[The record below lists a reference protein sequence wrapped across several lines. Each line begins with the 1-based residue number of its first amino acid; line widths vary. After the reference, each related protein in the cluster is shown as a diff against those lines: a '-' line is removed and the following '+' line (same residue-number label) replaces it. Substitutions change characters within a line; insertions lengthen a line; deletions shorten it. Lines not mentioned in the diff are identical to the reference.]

1 MAKPDNAPVL
11 NQAFRVGEA
20 LQENV
25 YTRNG
30 LLLLKKGHY
39 VLSESQRE
47 RLVRMGVTV
56 PGGHMAPVES
66 DLARIGDFSPF
77 EEVQHAARHLDYL
90 LGAGLSS
97 QGFEQRVR
105 ALANRLAAFTQRAPD
120 GMLAAVLLV
129 PVNKYAAAH
138 SVHVVIILTML
149 AGKLDLP
156 PEVKNSLLCAALTMN
171 LSIASLMDN
180 LHHQRKPLSDEQKQQ
195 IEAHP
200 LLSSAMLREL
210 NVHDELWHQLVQT
223 HHEQWNGSGYPYG
236 LGREHIETLSHL
248 LHLADVT
255 AAKLA
260 PRGYRAALKP
270 NKALASVFLE
280 ADKSF
285 DHHLT
290 SLLVKELGI
299 YPPGCF
305 VRLAN
310 QEMGV
315 VLQRR
320 NRANAPCVAALR
332 SNDGASYSK
341 PQLREASKSQYK
353 IMHALD
359 QQQIGIRPQYL
370 ASLWKRQR
378 ITPLLPHDQ

>member
-1 MAKPDNAPVL
+1 MANTDNAPAL
-11 NQAFRVGEA
+11 NQVFRVGEA
-20 LQENV
+20 LREDV
-25 YTRNG
+25 YTRSG

-39 VLSESQRE
+39 VLNENQRD
-47 RLVRMGVTV
+47 RLTRMGVSQ
-56 PGGHMAPVES
+56 PGQQIMPLES
-66 DLARIGDFSPF
+66 DLTRIGDFSPF
-77 EEVQHAARHLDYL
+77 EEVQHASRHLDYL
-90 LGAGLSS
+90 LGAGLSA

-129 PVNKYAAAH
+129 PLTKYAAAH
-138 SVHVVIILTML
+138 SVHVTIILTTL
-149 AGKLDLP
+149 AGRLELP

-171 LSIASLMDN
+171 LSIAGLMDS
-180 LHHQRKPLSDEQKQQ
+180 LHHQSSPLSDDQKQQ

-210 NVHDELWHQLVQT
+210 GVHDELWHQLVQT
-223 HHEQWNGSGYPYG
+223 HHEQWSGNGYPYG
-236 LGREHIETLSHL
+236 LNREHIEPLSHL

-270 NKALASVFLE
+270 NQALASVFLE
-280 ADKSF
+280 ADKTF
-285 DHHLT
+285 DYRMT
-290 SLLVKELGI
+290 AMLVKELGI

-305 VRLAN
+305 VQLAN

-315 VLQRR
+315 VLHRR
-320 NRANAPCVAALR
+320 NRANAPCVAVLR

-353 IMHALD
+353 ITHALD

-378 ITPLLPHDQ
+378 IGAALSNN